1 MHPKYD
7 EDFYGWTLTN
17 ASLLKQGKF
26 NEADMENIIEEIESM
41 GRSEKSQLTNRLSVL
56 IAHLLKWQFQPELQG
71 RSWHGTIKEQRRR
84 AKKLL
89 KENPSLKSQL
99 EEVFTDAYDLAV
111 DQVER
116 ETPIDLKLLPKECPY
131 TFEEC
136 LEEDF
141 YPEK

>member
-7 EDFYGWTLTN
+7 EDFYGWTLAN

-26 NEADMENIIEEIESM
+26 SEADMENIIEEIESM
-41 GRSEKSQLTNRLSVL
+41 GRSEKSQLTNRLSIL
-56 IAHLLKWQFQPELQG
+56 IAHLLKWQFQAELQG
-71 RSWHGTIKEQRRR
+71 RSWKYTIKEQRRR

-89 KENPSLKSQL
+89 KENPSLKRKL
-99 EEVFTDAYDLAV
+99 EEVFGDAYEFAV
-111 DQVER
+111 DQIGR
-116 ETPIDLKLLPKECPY
+116 ETPIDLTLMPKECPY
-131 TFEEC
+131 SLEEC